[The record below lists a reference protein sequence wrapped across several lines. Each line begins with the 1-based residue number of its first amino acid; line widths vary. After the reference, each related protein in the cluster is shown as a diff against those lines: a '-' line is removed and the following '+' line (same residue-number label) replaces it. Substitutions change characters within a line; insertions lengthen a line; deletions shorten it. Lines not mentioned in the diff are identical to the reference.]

1 MKAAR
6 MVDLSLCDLPAVRI
20 VCAMHAA
27 VCDSSVSFRKQDF
40 CKDHLWDPKAGLCRF
55 EATLLFITGC
65 HQVYSQQLARRLQY
79 CKHAKHFCQAMP
91 IPFAESDAKQRW
103 PDVNL
108 VVADAYDVRAQH
120 VKGLTTNLWHS
131 REDGDFV
138 FTVAGGTIR
147 AHSCILSAAS
157 PVFKAMLASGMTEG
171 LSSSVLL
178 DAEPSE
184 LLAMLRF
191 IYTGE
196 LDATAQQLPG
206 VLALAHRYEV
216 LNMIPPLCEAM
227 IDSLNIDTAAPY
239 IRVLRLL
246 EGCPGVFQRQPS
258 ESRKYKTVES
268 YDSPGHGLR
277 STEMQAWMALP
288 ATGSLPSIP
297 PAVRIAGPVLSQ
309 SSPGEEA
316 RRGAEAC
323 C

>member
-1 MKAAR
+1 
-6 MVDLSLCDLPAVRI
+6 
-20 VCAMHAA
+20 
-27 VCDSSVSFRKQDF
+27 
-40 CKDHLWDPKAGLCRF
+40 
-55 EATLLFITGC
+55 
-65 HQVYSQQLARRLQY
+65 
-79 CKHAKHFCQAMP
+79 MP
-91 IPFAESDAKQRW
+91 IPFAECDVKQRW

-246 EGCPGVFQRQPS
+246 EGCPGIFQRQPS
-258 ESRKYKTVES
+258 ESRKCKALES

-277 STEMQAWMALP
+277 TEMQAWMALP

-297 PAVRIAGPVLSQ
+297 PAVRITGPVLSQ
-309 SSPGEEA
+309 SPGLEEA
-316 RRGAEAC
+316 SSVKEGALSNGGPTSPSGDDCRVEAASPISQAFLAVAQRIAESPELLMATLRAL
-323 C
+323 